1 MVETLISEETATR
14 HVDACFH
21 SVYVNTQKNNFFRVG
36 MFRLAKK
43 KKRKIHVKPY
53 SKASI
58 NVLCS
63 LLGSPHIFSIVGVD
77 PFIGGLCN
85 RCEVAYSFLF

>member
-1 MVETLISEETATR
+1 MVETLISEETATQ

-43 KKRKIHVKPY
+43 KREKSMSNLIPKRV
-53 SKASI
+53 
-58 NVLCS
+58 
-63 LLGSPHIFSIVGVD
+63 
-77 PFIGGLCN
+77 
-85 RCEVAYSFLF
+85 

>member
-43 KKRKIHVKPY
+43 KKEKNPCQTLFQSEYKCFMLTTRISPY
-53 SKASI
+53 FQY
-58 NVLCS
+58 CW
-63 LLGSPHIFSIVGVD
+63 
-77 PFIGGLCN
+77 C
-85 RCEVAYSFLF
+85 

>member
-43 KKRKIHVKPY
+43 KKREREKNPCQTLFQSEYKYSVLTTRISPY
-53 SKASI
+53 FQY
-58 NVLCS
+58 CW
-63 LLGSPHIFSIVGVD
+63 
-77 PFIGGLCN
+77 C
-85 RCEVAYSFLF
+85 